1 MLRYGGYYIVK
12 SIHKSDSGRRARLG
26 STEAVGRLFELASL
40 LAGTIDQ
47 GLAEGGLS
55 RARAEVI
62 WRLHQLGPVTQR
74 ELSEAL
80 RCTPRNVT
88 GLVDA
93 LEAGGLVAREP
104 HPTDRRATLVTLT
117 GRGRGIAAE
126 WQAGYRELAGR
137 LFAEVDA
144 TEVAGFVATLDRV
157 LDQLR
162 DEDASSA

>member
-12 SIHKSDSGRRARLG
+12 SIHKSAHRPGRG
-26 STEAVGRLFELASL
+26 STEALGRLFELAAL
-40 LAGTIDQ
+40 LAGAMDR
-47 GLAEGGLS
+47 GVEEGGLT

-62 WRLHQLGPVTQR
+62 WRLYHLGPATQR

-93 LEAGGLVAREP
+93 LEDANLVARKP

-117 GRGRGIAAE
+117 GRGQRIASE
-126 WQAGYRELAGR
+126 WQAGYQELAER
-137 LFAEVDA
+137 LFAGLEASD
-144 TEVAGFVATLDRV
+144 VAGFVATLDRV
-157 LDQLR
+157 LDRLR
-162 DEDASSA
+162 DEDANSSG

>member
-1 MLRYGGYYIVK
+1 MK
-12 SIHKSDSGRRARLG
+12 AIHQLPGRRPGRGAT
-26 STEAVGRLFELASL
+26 TEALGRLFELATL
-40 LAGTIDQ
+40 LTGPMDRRLVA
-47 GLAEGGLS
+47 GGLT

-104 HPTDRRATLVTLT
+104 HPSDRRATLVTLT
-117 GRGRGIAAE
+117 EQGRATASE
-126 WQAGYRELAGR
+126 WQAGYLEMAKR
-137 LFAEVDA
+137 LFAGLDP
-144 TEVAGFVATLDRV
+144 TEVAVFIGTLDRV
-157 LDQLR
+157 LDRLR
-162 DEDASSA
+162 DEDPSSRG